1 MLVALVYEQAKDAAQ
16 LALKRMATAD
26 EEAISM
32 VTNTLVSTL
41 LSKYLTKCRVGHET
55 FFFC

>member
-1 MLVALVYEQAKDAAQ
+1 MLLIAIGVWQAKDAAQ

-32 VTNTLVSTL
+32 VTNS
-41 LSKYLTKCRVGHET
+41 
-55 FFFC
+55 